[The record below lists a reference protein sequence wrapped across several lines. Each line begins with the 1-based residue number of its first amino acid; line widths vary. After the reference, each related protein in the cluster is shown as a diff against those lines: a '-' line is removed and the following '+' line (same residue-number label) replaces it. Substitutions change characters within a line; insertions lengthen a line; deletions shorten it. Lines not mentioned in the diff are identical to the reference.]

1 MGAKTGTAVPP
12 SQRFVSLITRDTL
25 ALVLAGG
32 KGTRLGALTGNRVK
46 PAVPFGGRFRIVDFA
61 LSNCINSGIRRIGVL
76 TQYKAHSLIQHI
88 QQGWNWFR
96 AEFGEYVELLPAQ
109 QRVGE
114 AWYAGTADAVRQ
126 NADII
131 RGHDPRFVLVLGGD
145 HVYKMDY
152 GTLLGFH
159 VSRGADITVG
169 CIPVPLEQAH
179 AFGVMQVDADG
190 RVREFAEKPSQPTP
204 MPGAPDLALAS
215 MGIYVFNAA
224 YLLRRLAEDAED
236 PDSSHDFGHDIL
248 PRALHDSAVYGYPFL
263 DNASGRPAYWRDV
276 GDVDSYWRAN
286 MELLDVVPE
295 LNLYD
300 RDWPIWTW
308 QEQTPPAKFVLDEPG
323 RRGMAVSSMVAGG
336 CVISG
341 ATVRHSMLF
350 SSVMVDEDS
359 LVEDSILLPGVRI
372 GKHCRVRRAILDTHC
387 VLPDH
392 ATIGYDAADQARYD
406 VSAGGVTV
414 ATPDMLAGN
423 DRGG

>member
-1 MGAKTGTAVPP
+1 MAVQP
-12 SQRFVSLITRDTL
+12 SQRFVSLIVRDTL

-32 KGTRLGALTGNRVK
+32 KGTRLGALTMNRVK

-88 QQGWNWFR
+88 QQGWNSFR

-126 NADII
+126 NTDII
-131 RGHDPRFVLVLGGD
+131 RGHDPRFVLILGGD

-152 GTLLGFH
+152 GALLGFH

-179 AFGVMQVDADG
+179 AFGVMQVDAGG
-190 RVREFAEKPSQPTP
+190 RVLEFVEKPTHPAP
-204 MPGAPDLALAS
+204 MPDAPGLALAS

-224 YLLRRLAEDAED
+224 FLLQRLAADAEDAE
-236 PDSSHDFGHDIL
+236 SSHDFGHDIV
-248 PRALHDSAVYGYPFL
+248 PRALRDCAVYGYPFH
-263 DNASGRPAYWRDV
+263 DPATGRPAYWRDV

-286 MELLDVVPE
+286 LELLDVVPE

-300 RDWPIWTW
+300 RDWPIWTL

-323 RRGMAVSSMVAGG
+323 RCGVAISSMVAGG
-336 CVISG
+336 CVVSG

-350 SSVMVDEDS
+350 SSVFVDEGS
-359 LVEDSILLPGVRI
+359 LVEDSILLPGVHV
-372 GKHCRVRRAILDTHC
+372 GKHCRVRRAILDAHC

-392 ATIGYDAADQARYD
+392 ATIGYDAADQARYE
-406 VSAGGVTV
+406 VSAGGVAV
-414 ATPDMLAGN
+414 VTPGMLAEQC
-423 DRGG
+423 DGG